1 VSVINENL
9 QLSTAVN
16 DIILGNDV
24 HFRAVNLKLWG
35 LTYREMARELG
46 RREQT
51 VRSWFCK
58 DGECYEAYEELK
70 KQRREDLRQNLENL
84 KDNLDEIILASLGI
98 VRKAVTEKK
107 NEAVAV
113 KMLLASGLVQG
124 FEVPQPIKQ
133 DSEFI
138 TLLRASISTYE
149 KMNKLSNPLDTN
161 AVDTD

>member
-1 VSVINENL
+1 VEAINENL

-16 DIILGNDV
+16 DIILVNDV

-35 LTYREMARELG
+35 LTYREMAKELS

-58 DGECYEAYEELK
+58 DGECFEAYEKLK
-70 KQRREDLRQNLENL
+70 KQRREDIRQNLDNL

-98 VRKAVTEKK
+98 VRKAVMEKK

-113 KMLLASGLVQG
+113 KMLLASGLVQS
-124 FEVPQPIKQ
+124 FDIPQPVKQ
-133 DSEFI
+133 DSDFI
-138 TLLRASISTYE
+138 ALLRASISTYE
-149 KMNKLSNPLDTN
+149 KVSKLSNTLDTTTE
-161 AVDTD
+161 DTI